1 MINVTCSVKKREE
14 LSLMKDPL
22 ITALLQ
28 KTPEEVEIAIDNYIT
43 DTQKAKEAIITLG
56 KVVMYL
62 LKNN

>member
-56 KVVMYL
+56 KMVTYL

>member
-1 MINVTCSVKKREE
+1 MIKSTCSPKRSEE

-56 KVVMYL
+56 KMVTYL